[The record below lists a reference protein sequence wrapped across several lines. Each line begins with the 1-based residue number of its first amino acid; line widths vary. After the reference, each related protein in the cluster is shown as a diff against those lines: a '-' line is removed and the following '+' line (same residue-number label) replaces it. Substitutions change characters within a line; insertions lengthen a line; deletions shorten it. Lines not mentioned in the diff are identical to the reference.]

1 MMIVARELPH
11 LLSDDDLDQ
20 LNSEWRLYVNETIPN
35 EWYEHNSV
43 GVDSQEIIK
52 YRPVDYYWK
61 HIFAMKNSSGG
72 TKFLILSKLVKS
84 ILSLS
89 HGNADVERGFSENA
103 SLVSDD
109 RSSLSLLDSVKEA
122 KSRYHA
128 DQEKMQRFLKEKEE
142 AEAAAK

>member
-20 LNSEWRLYVNETIPN
+20 LNVEWRLYENETIPN
-35 EWYEHNSV
+35 EWYEQKSV

-52 YRPVDYYWK
+52 YQPIDYYWK

-72 TKFLILSKLVKS
+72 TKYLILSKLVKS

-103 SLVSDD
+103 SLVTDD
-109 RSSLSLLDSVKEA
+109 RSSLSNTSINGLRATKDAVKFYGSGKVHEVS
-122 KSRYHA
+122 KTIN
-128 DQEKMQRFLKEKEE
+128 
-142 AEAAAK
+142 